1 MKEEIKWVLAVL
13 KSSQVRVDQQELHT
27 RLAACAEKL
36 EMMIKELERNDAENE
51 QG

>member
-1 MKEEIKWVLAVL
+1 MKEKIKWVLAVL

-36 EMMIKELERNDAENE
+36 DEIMRELENNDLENE